1 MTSDMPS
8 IEQIPIDGLHP
19 DPANPRR
26 ISEEELDALERS
38 IRQFG
43 FVEPV
48 IARRV
53 DATVIGGHQRLLA
66 ARRLGLT
73 SVPVIWLD
81 LSAEQARLLGLAL
94 NKISGS
100 WDDALLARLLAELQ
114 SVPDLDLTLSGFG
127 EDEIT
132 DLLRSLDVRERRER
146 TDAFDLEAAL
156 DAATKEPQ
164 APSRATCGRSV
175 STGSSVEMRRA
186 PPMSHGS

>member
-48 IARRV
+48 IARRG

-66 ARRLGLT
+66 ARRLGL
-73 SVPVIWLD
+73 SAVPVIWLD

-114 SVPDLDLTLSGFG
+114 SVPDLDLSLSGFD
-127 EDEIT
+127 EDEVN
-132 DLLRSLDVRERRER
+132 DLLRSLETREKREHV
-146 TDAFDLEAAL
+146 EIG
-156 DAATKEPQ
+156 
-164 APSRATCGRSV
+164 RAHV
-175 STGSSVEMRRA
+175 
-186 PPMSHGS
+186 